1 MAFTG
6 FPASGLSF
14 LTALGEQ
21 DRDWFQAHKEQYGTE
36 VAQPAKD
43 FVDAMSALLQD
54 HVSPLVVGQP
64 KTNGSIAPINNDLRF
79 NPDAAPYKDHLLL
92 KWWEGGDKKTA
103 PTLWVRLSEEQV
115 GFASGIALGD
125 VDRWRASV
133 GGDDGAALTA
143 ALSTLGDRVDIDVA
157 GQALKKVP
165 KPWPDDH
172 PRADL
177 LRHKMFQV
185 RWSEPTPSSVGSAEF
200 ADFCADRL
208 ALLGDVHAWLRDHL
222 T

>member
-103 PTLWVRLSEEQV
+103 PTLWVRLSEAQV